1 MEGEKM
7 VCNYSVEILIFII
20 FSAGIFLA
28 FSGDFRF
35 NIRNRAEKIANKTKG
50 FLWDFRNTEYWKAKR
65 REQID
70 IEIYESL
77 SFIRN
82 ISALGKGRNIGS
94 DFLITQLAERD
105 CILKAAYMK
114 MLSLLRMNKRRE
126 AAEAFAEETG
136 TVMGREFAGL
146 LLQWDELDPVALSE
160 ILLSH
165 QKTIKEARMTARKKR
180 DEAISDIIYLPIVA
194 NVMMICINCI
204 YTTYYLQQQEMFE
217 MFF

>member
-1 MEGEKM
+1 MEFH
-7 VCNYSVEILIFII
+7 YLVETAIFII
-20 FSAGIFLA
+20 FSIGIYLA
-28 FSGDFRF
+28 FSGGFRF
-35 NIRNRAEKIANKTKG
+35 SLRNRAENIANKTKG
-50 FLWDFRNTEYWKAKR
+50 VLWNLSNAEYWKEKR
-65 REQID
+65 RGQID
-70 IEIYESL
+70 IEIYESI

-94 DFLITQLAERD
+94 DYLITQLADRD
-105 CILKAAYMK
+105 CILKPAYVK
-114 MLSLLRMNKRRE
+114 MLSLLRLNKRRE
-126 AAEAFAEETG
+126 AAEAFIEETG

-146 LLQWDELDPVALSE
+146 LLQWDELDPADLSE

-165 QKTIKEARMTARKKR
+165 QKAIKEARMTARKKR
-180 DEAISDIIYLPIVA
+180 DEAVSEIIYLPIVA